1 MSNNSVKSTLVA
13 FFNILI
19 FSTTNN
25 KLSGKSSFEN
35 LTKLVS
41 NKKHTPLHKIIE
53 LFSSYICQRI
63 FLY

>member
-53 LFSSYICQRI
+53 LF
-63 FLY
+63 